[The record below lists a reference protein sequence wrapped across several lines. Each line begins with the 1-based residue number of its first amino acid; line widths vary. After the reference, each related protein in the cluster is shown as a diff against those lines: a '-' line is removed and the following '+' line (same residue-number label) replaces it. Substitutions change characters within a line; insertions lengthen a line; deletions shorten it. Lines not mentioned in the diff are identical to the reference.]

1 MISQSDAQWL
11 LTEYNRVRGHG
22 MVSKWIDYHVRTMS
36 ILKGKEVSRPS
47 CNCEFGAYARMANS
61 MYEQHLTEIEAAAN
75 PVVEEVVVTKS
86 RKKSNA

>member
-11 LTEYNRVRGHG
+11 LTEYDRVRQYG

-36 ILKGKEVSRPS
+36 IIKGKEVSRPS

-61 MYEQHLTEIEAAAN
+61 MYEQNLTEIQAAAN
-75 PVVEEVVVTKS
+75 PVVTKKGR
-86 RKKSNA
+86 RKSDA